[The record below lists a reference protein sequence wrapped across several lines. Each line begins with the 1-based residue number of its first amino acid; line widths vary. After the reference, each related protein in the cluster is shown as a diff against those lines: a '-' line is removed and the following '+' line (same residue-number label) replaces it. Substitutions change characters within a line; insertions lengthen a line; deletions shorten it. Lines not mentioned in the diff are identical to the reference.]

1 MDALAEQLK
10 GLAPTITK
18 LQDAAPPTVSDPEAL
33 LAKMQKQYAAHID
46 GGRGAKAAEL
56 LPEIGRLHTQVQAT
70 RQAFHPP
77 KVLSRVTK
85 RQGPT
90 PSHRPQP
97 LLRTPPYL
105 QQRRLP
111 RPTKPTICCG
121 RFLGQTSQQP
131 RKMPSLVTC
140 TVTRQRLNVRPTA
153 QPTTRWH

>member
-70 RQAFHPP
+70 RQAFPSAEGAVPGNQTAGPNPFAPP
-77 KVLSRVTK
+77 AAAATDTTVPPAAPPAAL
-85 RQGPT
+85 
-90 PSHRPQP
+90 PSDPA
-97 LLRTPPYL
+97 
-105 QQRRLP
+105 
-111 RPTKPTICCG
+111 G
-121 RFLGQTSQQP
+121 
-131 RKMPSLVTC
+131 
-140 TVTRQRLNVRPTA
+140 
-153 QPTTRWH
+153 